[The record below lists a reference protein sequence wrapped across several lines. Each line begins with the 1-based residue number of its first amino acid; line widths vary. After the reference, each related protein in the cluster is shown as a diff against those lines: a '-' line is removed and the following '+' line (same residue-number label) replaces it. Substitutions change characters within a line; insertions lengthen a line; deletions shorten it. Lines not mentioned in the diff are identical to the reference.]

1 MTTQRALHRV
11 GLLAVLGILAGCATR
26 APIAPPPDPQPMAR
40 DTYVIGVTDQ
50 LRVTVWKNPELSAD
64 VPVRPDGKI
73 SVALIGDVQAEGL
86 TPEDLG
92 GVISRELEEYI
103 TAPDVT
109 VVVLEMNS
117 QYVSVLGEVVRTA
130 RIPLKSELRVLEAI
144 TLVGGFTPF
153 ADKSNIRIVRR
164 QGDGSEVEYRFD
176 YDDYIRGSAPGSNIV
191 LLAGDVVIV
200 PD

>member
-1 MTTQRALHRV
+1 MRAKNR
-11 GLLAVLGILAGCATR
+11 VLGLVAAAGLALACSAR
-26 APIAPPPDPQPMAR
+26 APSAPPEDPQVMAR
-40 DTYVIGVTDQ
+40 EEYLIGVTD
-50 LRVTVWKNPELSAD
+50 LLKVTVWKNPELSHE

-86 TPEDLG
+86 SAEELAEM
-92 GVISRELEEYI
+92 ISRELEEYI

-117 QYVSVLGEVVRTA
+117 RFVSVLGEVTRAA
-130 RIPLKSELRVLEAI
+130 RVQLQSELRVLEVI

-153 ADKSNIRIVRR
+153 ADKSNVRVVRR
-164 QGDGSEVEYRFD
+164 TQNGDEVEYRFD
-176 YDDYIRGSAPGSNIV
+176 YDKYIAGKAPGTNIV
-191 LLAGDVVIV
+191 LRPGDVVIV

>member
-1 MTTQRALHRV
+1 MQAINRAV
-11 GLLAVLGILAGCATR
+11 GLVVATGLVLACSART
-26 APIAPPPDPQPMAR
+26 PIAPPPDPVPMAR
-40 DTYVIGVTDQ
+40 DEYVIGVTDV
-50 LRVTVWKNPELSAD
+50 LKVTVWKNPELSAE

-86 TPEDLG
+86 SAEELAD
-92 GVISRELEEYI
+92 VIARELQEYI

-117 QYVSVLGEVVRTA
+117 QFVSVLGEVA
-130 RIPLKSELRVLEAI
+130 RAARVPLRSEMRVLEVI

-153 ADKSNIRIVRR
+153 ADKSNVRVVRR
-164 QGDGSEVEYRFD
+164 QSGGEEVEYRFD
-176 YDDYIRGSAPGSNIV
+176 YDKYIAGKAPGTNIV
-191 LLAGDVVIV
+191 LRPGDMVIV

>member
-1 MTTQRALHRV
+1 MRAKNRV
-11 GLLAVLGILAGCATR
+11 LLLVAAAGLALACSART
-26 APIAPPPDPQPMAR
+26 PSAPPEDPKPMAR
-40 DTYVIGVTDQ
+40 EEYVIGVTD
-50 LRVTVWKNPELSAD
+50 LLKVTVWKNPELSAE

-86 TPEDLG
+86 SAEELAE
-92 GVISRELEEYI
+92 VISRELEEYI

-117 QYVSVLGEVVRTA
+117 RFVSVLGEVA
-130 RIPLKSELRVLEAI
+130 RAARVQLQSEMRVLEVI

-153 ADKSNIRIVRR
+153 ADKSNVRVVRR
-164 QGDGSEVEYRFD
+164 AENGEEVEYRFD
-176 YDDYIRGSAPGSNIV
+176 YDKYIAGKAPGTNIV
-191 LLAGDVVIV
+191 LRPGDVVIV

>member
-1 MTTQRALHRV
+1 MMTQRVLRHI
-11 GLLAVLGILAGCATR
+11 GQLAVIGMLIGCATR
-26 APIAPPPDPQPMAR
+26 DPIAPPPDPVPMAR
-40 DTYVIGVTDQ
+40 ETYVIGVTDQ

-86 TPEDLG
+86 TPEELG
-92 GVISRELEEYI
+92 EVISRELQEYI

-117 QYVSVLGEVVRTA
+117 QYVSVLGEVA
-130 RIPLKSELRVLEAI
+130 RSARSPLKSELRVLEAI
-144 TLVGGFTPF
+144 TLVGGFTTF
-153 ADKSNIRIVRR
+153 ADRSNVRVVRR

-176 YDDYIRGSAPGSNIV
+176 YGDYIKGNAPGSNIV
-191 LLAGDVVIV
+191 LVAGDVVIV

>member
-1 MTTQRALHRV
+1 MRAKNR
-11 GLLAVLGILAGCATR
+11 VLGLVVAAGLALACSAR
-26 APIAPPPDPQPMAR
+26 APSPPPEEPKPMAR
-40 DTYVIGVTDQ
+40 EAYVIGMTDR
-50 LRVTVWKNPELSAD
+50 LKVTVWKNPELSAD

-86 TPEDLG
+86 TAEELAE
-92 GVISRELEEYI
+92 VISRELEEYI

-117 QYVSVLGEVVRTA
+117 RFVSVLGEVA
-130 RIPLKSELRVLEAI
+130 RAARVQLQSEMRVLEVI

-153 ADKSNIRIVRR
+153 ADKSNVRVVRR
-164 QGDGSEVEYRFD
+164 KQNGEEVEYRFD
-176 YDDYIRGSAPGSNIV
+176 YDKYIAGKAPGTNIV
-191 LLAGDVVIV
+191 LEPGDVVIV